1 MRVLHNCRVKRYPD
15 GSADIVAASA
25 PFGGGDILR
34 EPERFDDTPPEVRF
48 ELCGSDI
55 FAETR
60 RMMAREA
67 AYELLERAAIQDD
80 GPDDLA
86 QEARRAAS
94 LERAKRR
101 ARVAVRDLGLC
112 NDFRF
117 FVTLTL
123 DASRI
128 DRYDP
133 REVLRHLNH
142 WLDNNVRRKGLKYV
156 LVPEHHK
163 DGAIHFHGFFNDALE
178 AVDSGHKDRQGHTV
192 YNLPGWGWGFSTAIE
207 LYGERAAAVAYTC
220 KYIAK
225 AQEKIGGRWY
235 YSGGGLRRP
244 DVEWCDVEFDQLAAQ
259 GAPFMVEGLRGVQF
273 VQVRTTRTDV
283 PRETEAGGHHE
294 GMREPCGPHV
304 CPPPPSRPCVRR
316 QAGDRLG
323 AAPESVRGL
332 ESPPLVKPP
341 LVETK
346 NLEEFDNFGTV
357 KRPPEAPPG
366 GAPRGPGGEN
376 DPTKTRSERRTK

>member
-1 MRVLHNCRVKRYPD
+1 MRPASLVSLMRLTRNCRIKRYPD

-25 PFGGGDILR
+25 PFGGGDVRR
-34 EPERFDDTPPEVRF
+34 EPDLP
-48 ELCGSDI
+48 DI
-55 FAETR
+55 WEDLPLFL
-60 RMMAREA
+60 MALRDSAQAQEDSYA
-67 AYELLERAAIQDD
+67 ALERVAIQDD
-80 GPDDLA
+80 GEDSLA
-86 QEARRAAS
+86 AQKRRGAS

-133 REVLRHLNH
+133 REILRHLNR

-178 AVDSGHKDRQGHTV
+178 AVDSGHKDRHGHTV

-235 YSGGGLRRP
+235 YSGGDLRRP
-244 DVEWCDVEFDQLAAQ
+244 EVEWCDVDFDALA
-259 GAPFMVEGLRGVQF
+259 GEGTPFTIDGLRGVRF
-273 VQVRTTRTDV
+273 VQFRTSRTYV
-283 PRETEAGGHHE
+283 LPGAEAGGHSE
-294 GMREPCGPHV
+294 EMREASGSHDKPY
-304 CPPPPSRPCVRR
+304 PPSRPRVRSR
-316 QAGDRLG
+316 GTASPGATPCPGLGPGMPSACTPLTDNLQESCILHFSDCQSGPGDP
-323 AAPESVRGL
+323 APHR
-332 ESPPLVKPP
+332 
-341 LVETK
+341 
-346 NLEEFDNFGTV
+346 
-357 KRPPEAPPG
+357 
-366 GAPRGPGGEN
+366 PRGGDGA
-376 DPTKTRSERRTK
+376 K